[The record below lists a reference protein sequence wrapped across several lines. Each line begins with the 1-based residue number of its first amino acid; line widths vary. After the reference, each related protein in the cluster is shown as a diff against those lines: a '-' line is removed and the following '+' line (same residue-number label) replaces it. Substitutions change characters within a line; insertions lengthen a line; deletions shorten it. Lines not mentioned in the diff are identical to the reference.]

1 MKRRLGFLGLFLLGG
16 VLVGGAIAWNQA
28 TRLPQWYTQN
38 QLNRPD
44 PTAQQF
50 TARESALQVA
60 EKLKSL
66 RNPQTTITLDQQ
78 EINDVVT
85 ATIDQVSQKANIPQ
99 AIRGVNTEL
108 ENGKLK
114 AGAVIDF
121 SKVQSGELSGQ
132 QQQVLAETIKR
143 VPGLGD
149 REVYVG
155 IESTPQIRNGQVQL
169 DPDTKVRI
177 GAISLSL
184 KDMANYVGVTPEQL
198 QTEINQA
205 LPIVLAD
212 LPVQDVNVSDRQLV
226 IRSSEA
232 K

>member
-1 MKRRLGFLGLFLLGG
+1 MGNGDTSR
-16 VLVGGAIAWNQA
+16 N
-28 TRLPQWYTQN
+28 N
-38 QLNRPD
+38 PD
-44 PTAQQF
+44 PTGEA
-50 TARESALQVA
+50 ARQSALQVA

-66 RNPQTTITLDQQ
+66 RNPQTTVTLDQQ

-85 ATIDQVSQKANIPQ
+85 ATIDQVSRKASIPQ

-108 ENGKLK
+108 SNGKLK
-114 AGAVIDF
+114 AGAVVDF
-121 SKVQSGELSGQ
+121 SKVQASELSGGEK
-132 QQQVLAETIKR
+132 QVLVEALKR
-143 VPGLGD
+143 LPGLGD

-155 IESTPQIRNGQVQL
+155 IESAPQIRNGQVQL
-169 DPDTKVRI
+169 DPSTQVKI

-184 KDMANYVGVTPEQL
+184 KDVANYVGVTPDQL
-198 QTEINQA
+198 QAEINKA
-205 LPIVLAD
+205 LPIALAD